1 MLASVQ
7 KVLEVHP
14 IENAD
19 AIERIKVLG
28 WQLVAKKGEFAP
40 GDLCVYCEIDSILPE
55 NPEFEFLRA
64 RHFRIKTIK
73 LRGVLSQ
80 GIAFPLSFLP
90 AGEWKEG
97 DDVTEIIGVQKYE
110 KPVPLNMKGIVKGS
124 FPGYVPKTD
133 EVRVQSVPEVVNEFV
148 NAPLYITVKLDGTSA
163 TYAHKNGE
171 FDVCSRN
178 LSLKEDETNIYWK
191 LAAKYDLLNKLK
203 QKGNYALQVEICG
216 PGIQKNPAGLKEV
229 DIFAFNVFN
238 IDEARY
244 LDFEEFKAFCE
255 DIGVPVVPVIDARVV
270 FKEIT
275 LEELLEM
282 AKGVYEGTKTA
293 REGIVIRPV
302 KETYS
307 ETIKGRLSVKVC
319 SNDYLLKE

>member
-1 MLASVQ
+1 MLASIQ

-28 WQLVAKKGEFAP
+28 WQLVAKKEEFAP

-55 NPEFEFLRA
+55 KPEFEFLRA

-97 DDVTEIIGVQKYE
+97 DDVTELIGVLKYE

-124 FPGYVPKTD
+124 FPSYVPKTD
-133 EVRVQSVPEVVNEFV
+133 EVRVQSVPEVVNELV

-203 QKGNYALQVEICG
+203 QKGNYALQVELCG

-244 LDFEEFKAFCE
+244 LDFEEFTAFCSE
-255 DIGVPVVPVIDARVV
+255 CGVPVVPVIDARVV
-270 FKEIT
+270 FKELT

-282 AKGVYEGTKTA
+282 AKGVYDGTKTA

-307 ETIKGRLSVKVC
+307 EAIKGRLSVKVC